1 MLRPGLVRRLSAGR
15 GLRHAERNPA
25 AWSPCRYLEMWVL
38 PEAAGLDP
46 GVEVADVSRLRTANG
61 LVRVA
66 SGAGHPGAVTLQQP
80 GAVLWAG
87 RLGPG
92 EPAEVP
98 DGPHVH
104 LFVAVGGGVLDTGG
118 LAGAGHL
125 VEGDSARLVAAGAPV
140 FTAGP
145 SGAELL
151 VWQTT

>member
-1 MLRPGLVRRLSAGR
+1 
-15 GLRHAERNPA
+15 HAERNPA

-66 SGAGHPGAVTLQQP
+66 SGAGHPGAVTLTQP

-98 DGPHVH
+98 VWPTNPTTWPAMT
-104 LFVAVGGGVLDTGG
+104 FWPTGT
-118 LAGAGHL
+118 LTF
-125 VEGDSARLVAAGAPV
+125 DWWP
-140 FTAGP
+140 
-145 SGAELL
+145 
-151 VWQTT
+151 